1 MKKNVLLAG
10 LLVCFFACSSP
21 SKEGTTA
28 AKVEEV
34 KVEEKPATASA
45 NPDYDKGLELVAQSD
60 CLGCHK
66 INEASVGPSYAAI
79 ATKYEATEDNINLL
93 ASKIMKGGQGVW
105 GEVPMAAHPTLSKE
119 DAVQMVKYIMLL
131 KDEKK

>member
-1 MKKNVLLAG
+1 MKKNILLAG
-10 LLVCFFACSSP
+10 LIGCFFACSDP
-21 SKEGTTA
+21 
-28 AKVEEV
+28 AKVENTSAKAEETTTV
-34 KVEEKPATASA
+34 EKPATASS
-45 NPDYDKGLELVAQSD
+45 NPDYDKGLELVAKSD

-66 INEASVGPSYAAI
+66 INEASVGPAYSAI
-79 ATKYEATEDNINLL
+79 ATKYEATEANINLL
-93 ASKIMKGGQGVW
+93 AAKIMNGGQGVW

>member
-10 LLVCFFACSSP
+10 FIFCLTACSSP
-21 SKEGTTA
+21 GKQENIPAKGDEIKTA
-28 AKVEEV
+28 EKV
-34 KVEEKPATASA
+34 PASS
-45 NPDYDKGLELVAQSD
+45 NPDYDKGLQLVVKSD

-66 INEASVGPSYAAI
+66 INEAAVGPAYAAI
-79 ATKYEATEDNINLL
+79 AAKYESTDDNINLL
-93 ASKIMKGGQGVW
+93 ATKIMKGGQGVW
-105 GEVPMAAHPTLSKE
+105 GQVPMAAHPALSKE

>member
-10 LLVCFFACSSP
+10 FIFCLTACSSP
-21 SKEGTTA
+21 GKQENIPAKGDQMKTA
-28 AKVEEV
+28 EKV
-34 KVEEKPATASA
+34 PASS
-45 NPDYDKGLELVAQSD
+45 NPDYDKGLQLVVKSD

-66 INEASVGPSYAAI
+66 INEASVGPAYAAI
-79 ATKYEATEDNINLL
+79 AAKYESTDDNINLL
-93 ASKIMKGGQGVW
+93 ATKIMKGGQGVW
-105 GEVPMAAHPTLSKE
+105 GQVPMAAHPALSKE